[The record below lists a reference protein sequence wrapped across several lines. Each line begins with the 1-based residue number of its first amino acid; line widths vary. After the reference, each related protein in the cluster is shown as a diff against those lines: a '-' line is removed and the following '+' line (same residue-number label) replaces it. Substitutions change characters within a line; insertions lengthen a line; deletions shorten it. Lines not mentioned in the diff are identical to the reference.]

1 LFNYNWNPVP
11 QQGVRATKHSPAVH
25 RPQHA
30 PFHLKVLAF
39 RPTFRERP
47 RQTHRSAASAL
58 AAQARA
64 CNDAA
69 GAATLGEKSTLPAFV
84 DGMSGIYSDLAGHLR
99 GYEGHAQIATLS
111 FLLEKCRCPPDAEV
125 HVLRMLE
132 QCCKDQKHT
141 ILYAKL
147 SHEYSGNAALSE
159 LFDKK
164 WSMDRDTENRK
175 EQANLETQLTEKRNQ
190 ALKEEVAPNVH
201 DFFSF
206 RHLAHPIFIQ
216 ERLCLVRLTQFHHT
230 KGDIESALRTCGEW
244 FSKCQVLVVC
254 IFD

>member
-1 LFNYNWNPVP
+1 
-11 QQGVRATKHSPAVH
+11 
-25 RPQHA
+25 
-30 PFHLKVLAF
+30 
-39 RPTFRERP
+39 
-47 RQTHRSAASAL
+47 
-58 AAQARA
+58 
-64 CNDAA
+64 
-69 GAATLGEKSTLPAFV
+69 
-84 DGMSGIYSDLAGHLR
+84 MSGIYSDLAGHLR

-190 ALKEEVAPNVH
+190 ALREEVAPNAH
-201 DFFSF
+201 DFFCIPASRSSNF
-206 RHLAHPIFIQ
+206 YSGAALFSAPHSVPSYQGRHRICAAHVWRVVLKVPGAC
-216 ERLCLVRLTQFHHT
+216 CLYL
-230 KGDIESALRTCGEW
+230 
-244 FSKCQVLVVC
+244 
-254 IFD
+254 